1 MSSIMK
7 NSDRYEN
14 ARKLI
19 EESPCTSITIITLQD
34 LCDYLQVTA
43 RTINRRIA
51 AGDLPP
57 GIKRGR
63 EKVWRLIDIRKW
75 LEKQLLKKT
84 PHFVVALK

>member
-1 MSSIMK
+1 MSTK
-7 NSDRYEN
+7 AERFEN
-14 ARKLI
+14 ARKII
-19 EESPCTSITIITLQD
+19 EDGPCTSITTITLQI

-51 AGDLPP
+51 AGELPP

-75 LEKQLLKKT
+75 LEKQLKKVQRFLAVLK
-84 PHFVVALK
+84 

>member
-7 NSDRYEN
+7 NSDRYEK

-19 EESPCTSITIITLQD
+19 EDGPCTPITTITLQD

-51 AGDLPP
+51 AGELPP

-75 LEKQLLKKT
+75 LEKQLKKYR
-84 PHFVVALK
+84 